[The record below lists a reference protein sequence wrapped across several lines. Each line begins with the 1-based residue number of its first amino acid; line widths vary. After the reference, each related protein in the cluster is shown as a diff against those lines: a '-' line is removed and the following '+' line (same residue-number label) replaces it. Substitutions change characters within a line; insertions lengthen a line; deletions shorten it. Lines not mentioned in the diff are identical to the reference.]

1 MTKRLLT
8 HPLLMSLLLV
18 FLFWQGSVSLF
29 AISPRYLPSLAMVA
43 QDVQANWPQLL
54 ASTGRTAL
62 ETLLGFGLGT
72 LFGLACG
79 ILFFYVSWIDRAW
92 FPLFVVSQTVPVIA
106 FGALVV
112 IWFGN
117 TLFAKVMIAFY
128 LTFLPVTLNTK
139 RGLQMVDPLHI
150 SLLRS
155 FGASGFKRF
164 LALHFPAAAPSIF
177 VAMKLGI
184 SLGLVGAIVGEWFGD
199 TVGLG
204 VLLIQAM
211 YNEDVVRMWTLIVIC
226 GALGALLYGVV
237 ERCERS
243 FAWWGKQP

>member
-1 MTKRLLT
+1 MTRRLLM
-8 HPLLMSLLLV
+8 HPFVVTLLLV
-18 FLFWQGSVSLF
+18 ILFWQGSVTLF
-29 AISPRYLPSLAMVA
+29 SVSPRYLPSIDAVA
-43 QDVQANWPQLL
+43 QDMRDNAGLL
-54 ASTGRTAL
+54 LTSTARTLL
-62 ETLLGFGLGT
+62 ETLLGFTLGT
-72 LFGLACG
+72 LFGVACG

-92 FPLFVVSQTVPVIA
+92 FPLFVVSQTIPVIA

-117 TLFAKVMIAFY
+117 TLLAKVMIAFY

-155 FGASGFKRF
+155 FGASGLKRF
-164 LALHFPAAAPSIF
+164 LILHLPAAAPSIF
-177 VAMKLGI
+177 VALKLGI
-184 SLGLVGAIVGEWFGD
+184 SLSLVGAIVGEWFGD

-204 VLLIQAM
+204 VLLIQSM

-226 GALGALLYGVV
+226 GLTGALLYALV
-237 ERCERS
+237 ERCEQKL
-243 FAWWGKQP
+243 AWWGKQP

>member
-1 MTKRLLT
+1 MIKRLIT
-8 HPLLMSLLLV
+8 HPLLVTLLLV
-18 FLFWQGSVSLF
+18 LLFWQGSVTLF
-29 AISPRYLPSLAMVA
+29 SISPRYLPSISMVA
-43 QDVQANWPQLL
+43 QDLQTNAAQLL
-54 ASTGRTAL
+54 ASTSRTLL
-62 ETLLGFGLGT
+62 ETVLGFALGT
-72 LFGLACG
+72 LFGVACG

-92 FPLFVVSQTVPVIA
+92 FPLFVVSQTIPVIA

-139 RGLQMVDPLHI
+139 RGLQMVDDMHI

-155 FGASGFKRF
+155 FGASGLKRF
-164 LALHFPAAAPSIF
+164 LILHFPAAAPSIF
-177 VAMKLGI
+177 VALKLGI
-184 SLGLVGAIVGEWFGD
+184 SLSLVGAIVGEWFGD

-204 VLLIQAM
+204 VLLIQSM

-226 GALGALLYGVV
+226 GLCGALLYALV
-237 ERCERS
+237 ERCERKL
-243 FAWWGKQP
+243 AWWGK

>member
-1 MTKRLLT
+1 MTRRLLM
-8 HPLLMSLLLV
+8 HPFVLTLFLV
-18 FLFWQGSVSLF
+18 LLFWQGSITLF
-29 AISPRYLPSLAMVA
+29 SISPRYLPSVDTVA
-43 QDVQANWPQLL
+43 QDMQNNATLL
-54 ASTGRTAL
+54 LTSTGRTLL
-62 ETLLGFGLGT
+62 ETLLGFAFGT
-72 LFGLACG
+72 LFGVACG

-92 FPLFVVSQTVPVIA
+92 FPLFVVSQTIPVIA

-155 FGASGFKRF
+155 FGASGKKRF
-164 LALHFPAAAPSIF
+164 LILHLPAAAPAIF
-177 VAMKLGI
+177 VALKLGI
-184 SLGLVGAIVGEWFGD
+184 SLSLVGAIVGEWFGD

-204 VLLIQAM
+204 VLLIQSM

-226 GALGALLYGVV
+226 GLTGALLYALV
-237 ERCERS
+237 ERCERKL
-243 FAWWGKQP
+243 AWWGQQP

>member
-8 HPLLMSLLLV
+8 HPLLVTVLLV
-18 FLFWQGSVSLF
+18 LLFWQGSVTLF
-29 AISPRYLPSLAMVA
+29 AISPRYLPSIMMVA
-43 QDVQANWPQLL
+43 QDIQTNAAQLL

-62 ETLLGFGLGT
+62 ETLLGFALGT
-72 LFGLACG
+72 AFGVACG

-155 FGASGFKRF
+155 FGASGMKRF
-164 LALHFPAAAPSIF
+164 LVLHFPAAAPSIF
-177 VAMKLGI
+177 VALKLGI
-184 SLGLVGAIVGEWFGD
+184 SLSLVGAIVGEWFGD

-204 VLLIQAM
+204 VLLIQSM

-226 GALGALLYGVV
+226 GLTGALLYAVV
-237 ERCERS
+237 ERCERKL
-243 FAWWGKQP
+243 AWWGK